1 MYQHLQSAWPYFCQH
16 GEIEVS
22 ARIEALEH
30 VSGERI
36 HHFSRVYCHFIIF
49 TFIYRKHI
57 SLYLK

>member
-1 MYQHLQSAWPYFCQH
+1 MYQH

-49 TFIYRKHI
+49 KFIYRKHI